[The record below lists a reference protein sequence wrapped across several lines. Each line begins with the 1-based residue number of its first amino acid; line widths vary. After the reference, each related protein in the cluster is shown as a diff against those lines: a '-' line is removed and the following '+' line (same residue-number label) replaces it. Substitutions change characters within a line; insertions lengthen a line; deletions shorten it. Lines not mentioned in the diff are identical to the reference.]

1 MKQDYEVKFQQFLS
15 ENEEE
20 TSILPFEELKRILM
34 DYDGNEMIVEK
45 YLESLKFD
53 LSKNMEEYSSWEI
66 EDFIEDFENY
76 KADKTSL

>member
-1 MKQDYEVKFQQFLS
+1 
-15 ENEEE
+15 
-20 TSILPFEELKRILM
+20 M